1 MRNNNLN
8 RTSRAMANRIA
19 KRAKV
24 KKMFEKA
31 LISFAGFTLAGNFF
45 DVLSFFGINN
55 VEDLAKVFGEVV
67 KFFTK

>member
-1 MRNNNLN
+1 
-8 RTSRAMANRIA
+8 MATKRA

-55 VEDLAKVFGEVV
+55 VDDLVKVFEEVA